1 MTWKQKESCRVCSLL
16 ALIKLGV
23 PVISVRRARQEAGE
37 DLLERI
43 SGKSIWLKAL
53 VTLMAKKREFT
64 CEVCARKRAEKK
76 APCFVALPAAVH
88 TVCQALIAKCL
99 IEHCMTGVFEALHL
113 M

>member
-1 MTWKQKESCRVCSLL
+1 MEADVTWEQKESYWVCSLL
-16 ALIKLGV
+16 ALMKWGF

-37 DLLERI
+37 DLLERV

-88 TVCQALIAKCL
+88 TACQALPAKCL
-99 IEHCMTGVFEALHL
+99 SEALHDRCV
-113 M
+113 